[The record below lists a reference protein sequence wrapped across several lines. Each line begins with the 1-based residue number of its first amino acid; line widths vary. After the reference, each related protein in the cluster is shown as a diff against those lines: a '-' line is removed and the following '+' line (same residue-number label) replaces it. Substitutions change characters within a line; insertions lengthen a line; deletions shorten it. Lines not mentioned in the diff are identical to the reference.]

1 MLPADGVWWI
11 KARSF
16 HQTHVRGP
24 PLSCPDCLTFGG
36 KVPKTPE
43 AAGSFA
49 GTSGADFSTASGR
62 VCAIQSLMQQ
72 ALLGPKHP
80 PFRADRTNRLAPAGI
95 PIIPTH
101 VLDRSLTDA
110 NHVTDMVPCRKAVNR
125 RCAGSAE
132 R

>member
-1 MLPADGVWWI
+1 MVYGGLRPV
-11 KARSF
+11 RSIRL
-16 HQTHVRGP
+16 TSGGRLYLVRTAFLRGEG
-24 PLSCPDCLTFGG
+24 SQN
-36 KVPKTPE
+36 PK
-43 AAGSFA
+43 GRLLRN
-49 GTSGADFSTASGR
+49 GADFSTASGR

-110 NHVTDMVPCRKAVNR
+110 NHVTDMVCCRKALNQR
-125 RCAGSAE
+125 GAGSAE